1 MKKIPNGQMT
11 VYCGPMFAK
20 KTTALI
26 AEVQVIQ
33 DNFDDP
39 KISVFKPSIDN
50 RYDLTDIK
58 THDGH
63 SLQKL
68 TGLTVRPVPLDFDF
82 SQVESNFIII
92 DEIQFFKES
101 SFESIMKVLAK
112 ECDVVVA
119 GLDLDSNG
127 EPFGIMPKILCYSNY
142 IEKLNSICS
151 CCNEEATRTF
161 RKVKAKET
169 VLVGGTDL
177 YEPRC
182 LKHWSEGMEELQ
194 NS

>member
-1 MKKIPNGQMT
+1 
-11 VYCGPMFAK
+11 MFAK

-26 AEVQVIQ
+26 AEIQVIQ
-33 DNFDDP
+33 DNFYNT

-63 SLQKL
+63 SLQRL
-68 TGLTVRPVPLDFDF
+68 TGLTVQPVSLDFDF
-82 SQVESNFIII
+82 STIESNFIII
-92 DEIQFFKES
+92 DEIQFFKDTA
-101 SFESIMKVLAK
+101 FDSILKVL
-112 ECDVVVA
+112 ERDCDVVVA

-127 EPFGIMPKILCYSNY
+127 KPFGIMPRVLSYANY
-142 IEKLNSICS
+142 IEKLSSKCS
-151 CCNEEATRTF
+151 CCNEDATRTF
-161 RKVKAKET
+161 RKIKSNET
-169 VLVGGTDL
+169 VLVGGTEF

-182 LKHWSEGMEELQ
+182 LKHWSEGMKELQ